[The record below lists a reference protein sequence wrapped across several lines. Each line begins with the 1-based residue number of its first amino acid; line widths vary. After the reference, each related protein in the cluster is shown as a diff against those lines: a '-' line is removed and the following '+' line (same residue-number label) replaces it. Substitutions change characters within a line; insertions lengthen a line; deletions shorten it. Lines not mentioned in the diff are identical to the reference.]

1 MKKTV
6 FEGVATA
13 LVTPMNKNGVDYD
26 AFERLIE
33 WQIQEGINAL
43 VIAGTSGEGSTL
55 TDDEH
60 KELLRFA
67 VEKIAGRVPAIAG
80 TGSND
85 TAYAIELTKYAS
97 EIGCDAMLLV
107 TPYYNKA
114 TQRGLIESFRAIADA
129 STKPCILYN
138 VPSRTGCNLTPA
150 SCAVLAEHPNI
161 VGVKEAS
168 GNISQIAEIA
178 ALTKGNFDIYSGND
192 DQIVPLMSLGGKG
205 VISVVSNILPRKTVE
220 LCDKFFAGD
229 LEGSRAIQLELL
241 PLINSL
247 FCEVNPIPAKA
258 AVSALGFGEN
268 YVRLPLTTMEPEN
281 EAKMR
286 ELMRE
291 QGLNV

>member
-6 FEGVATA
+6 FKGVGTA
-13 LVTPMNKNGVDYD
+13 LVTPMTANGVDYD
-26 AFERLIE
+26 AFERLME
-33 WQIQEGINAL
+33 WQIAEGVNAL
-43 VIAGTSGEGSTL
+43 IIAGTSGEGSTL

-60 KELLRFA
+60 KEVLRFA
-67 VEKIAGRVPAIAG
+67 VEKVNGRVPVVAG

-85 TAYAIELTKYAS
+85 TAYAITLTKYAS

-220 LCDKFFAGD
+220 LCDRFFNGD
-229 LEGSRAIQLELL
+229 IEGSRKIQLELL

-247 FCEVNPIPAKA
+247 FCEVNPIPVKA
-258 AVSALGFGEN
+258 AVAAMGYGDN

-281 EAKMR
+281 EEKMLK
-286 ELMRE
+286 LMRE
-291 QGLNV
+291 QGLDV